1 MIIFFIENIFLNYV
15 VFFLNHKGSIKF
27 FFQLI
32 NPSNLWMFLLSSL
45 YDVMMRPLLQN
56 WPLVNK
62 TKPIYDL
69 HVSILITVIILK

>member
-32 NPSNLWMFLLSSL
+32 NPSNLWMFLLSS
-45 YDVMMRPLLQN
+45 YTMSWCGPSFKID
-56 WPLVNK
+56 
-62 TKPIYDL
+62 
-69 HVSILITVIILK
+69 H